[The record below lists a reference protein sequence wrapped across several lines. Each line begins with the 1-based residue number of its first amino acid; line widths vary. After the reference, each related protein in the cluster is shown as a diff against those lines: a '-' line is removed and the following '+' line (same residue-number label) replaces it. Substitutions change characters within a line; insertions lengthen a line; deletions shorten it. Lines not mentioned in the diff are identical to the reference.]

1 METSTRSAHDLDD
14 DEDMESFLKT
24 IKLHDRFSD
33 GYYNRDEDVLLDEEL
48 DASSDD
54 LSGWRKRERDY
65 CSVLNSEAKAE
76 ALSMLDT
83 VKSSC
88 LDDLILKKS
97 DESRLVG
104 HDSALLSG
112 SFYRHPPFGDP
123 LSEDDILKSALSLLD
138 DEQCKKFRE
147 VGLFDGFVV
156 EGNIS
161 KDAEKLLEDS
171 DADFT
176 DRGLNLIQVPM
187 PSKTTPEKYN
197 YDSQNKLIS
206 IPKSEG
212 FKDTCILSPPSSVL
226 LEGALPKPETTQH
239 ITPEQSV
246 VRENKKCCS
255 SDTDISVNDC
265 KSSNHGLK
273 KKTRRKKGNANSGS
287 SANAVAKKPKKLQ
300 IKKTDLVP
308 DSHLQEFELSDE
320 DKKDDA
326 KNVDD
331 VRQGIDRSGALSSV
345 ALVQEVALSDFG
357 FTEDEEI
364 GEKFTVVLNKK
375 KSRMRRDAC
384 HPADVESE
392 ASKDKHG
399 ARGAR
404 CLPVSALSAESN
416 PMPSSF
422 RGSEGTLS
430 KCSSCSSVGSS
441 LRFVSA
447 ASTRSERPER
457 QMHSDSLPR
466 PSYSSSSTTTR
477 TPTPNSYAF
486 ILGDSSSV
494 SATAEVTKLSA
505 KDDFEPHGSE
515 VETERLLSP
524 PQSEVDTGFSSASSL
539 CTDEPHTNGL
549 TLAELSGSS
558 YFPSDRAD
566 SEVYQDQ
573 GFTSLK
579 TVVEESTSSDKPP
592 LPTSAIPPTSIEHH
606 KVEMLEHGNGVA
618 CSSQLR
624 AAKHRKSAIFFDTR
638 KPHVPDSMAPM
649 DIVFGFDSGD
659 ERAGFKTCAGAVLCK
674 NVTDLKGVT
683 FFAGSS
689 DGTGSADDAN
699 DCLDIVGPRTSFSAA
714 KDGESDIKSSKPES
728 LDISVDNNNS
738 DVSGNS
744 DRQREERREE
754 VCVCHRK
761 SPQKDA
767 HVNSSCLSS
776 GNGDTGTVKI
786 SSPCG
791 KFDLRAAQKFLG
803 KAFDNALRQES
814 GSTSLHF

>member
-1 METSTRSAHDLDD
+1 
-14 DEDMESFLKT
+14 
-24 IKLHDRFSD
+24 
-33 GYYNRDEDVLLDEEL
+33 
-48 DASSDD
+48 
-54 LSGWRKRERDY
+54 
-65 CSVLNSEAKAE
+65 
-76 ALSMLDT
+76 
-83 VKSSC
+83 
-88 LDDLILKKS
+88 
-97 DESRLVG
+97 
-104 HDSALLSG
+104 
-112 SFYRHPPFGDP
+112 
-123 LSEDDILKSALSLLD
+123 
-138 DEQCKKFRE
+138 
-147 VGLFDGFVV
+147 
-156 EGNIS
+156 
-161 KDAEKLLEDS
+161 
-171 DADFT
+171 
-176 DRGLNLIQVPM
+176 M
-187 PSKTTPEKYN
+187 PSKTPEKYN
-197 YDSQNKLIS
+197 HDSHNKLIS

-212 FKDTCILSPPSSVL
+212 FKDTCILSPPPPVL
-226 LEGALPKPETTQH
+226 LEGALPKPEATQH
-239 ITPEQSV
+239 STPEQSV

-255 SDTDISVNDC
+255 SDADISANDC
-265 KSSNHGLK
+265 SSVGGDSLGTDTLRSSNHGLK

-331 VRQGIDRSGALSSV
+331 VRQGIDCSGALGSV

-364 GEKFTVVLNKK
+364 GEKFTIVLNKK

-384 HPADVESE
+384 HPADMESE

-399 ARGAR
+399 ASGAW
-404 CLPVSALSAESN
+404 CLPVSALSAASN

-422 RGSEGTLS
+422 RGSEGTFS

-441 LRFVSA
+441 LHFVSA

-457 QMHSDSLPR
+457 QMLSDSLSR
-466 PSYSSSSTTTR
+466 PSYSSSSTR

-486 ILGDSSSV
+486 ILGDSLPRLAV
-494 SATAEVTKLSA
+494 SATTEVTKLSTR
-505 KDDFEPHGSE
+505 DDFEPHGSSE

-566 SEVYQDQ
+566 SAVYQDQ
-573 GFTSLK
+573 SFTSLK
-579 TVVEESTSSDKPP
+579 TVVEESTSSDKPH
-592 LPTSAIPPTSIEHH
+592 LPTSTIPPTSIEYR
-606 KVEMLEHGNGVA
+606 KVEMLEHGNSVT
-618 CSSQLR
+618 CSSQLH

-638 KPHVPDSMAPM
+638 KPRLPDSTVPM

-659 ERAGFKTCAGAVLCK
+659 ERASFETCAGATGAVLCT
-674 NVTDLKGVT
+674 NMTDLKDVT

-689 DGTGSADDAN
+689 DGTASADDGN
-699 DCLDIVGPRTSFSAA
+699 DCLDILGPRTSFSAA
-714 KDGESDIKSSKPES
+714 KDGEYDNKSSKPES
-728 LDISVDNNNS
+728 LDISVDNHS
-738 DVSGNS
+738 DVSGKS
-744 DRQREERREE
+744 DCQREEHREE
-754 VCVCHRK
+754 VCANHRK

-776 GNGDTGTVKI
+776 GDGDTGTVKT

-791 KFDLRAAQKFLG
+791 NFDLRAAQKFLRKG
-803 KAFDNALRQES
+803 LQFSSQNVKPFPN
-814 GSTSLHF
+814 